1 MATPNQYGN
10 VNSSAPATT
19 TGQLRTGNTV
29 SPRSMQG
36 ASAGMTRNWGANNR
50 PPDSGGI
57 AKYIAQT
64 LDREMRYGRNPFQ
77 KNSGRRTSRSG
88 GGVSAAG
95 AGSDSV
101 DGGAGNGGITINW
114 AGSGATFGDQTN
126 LGATVEGGAPMQSP
140 AQGRTTSGGTKFG
153 DQTNLGATYGGAGA
167 VAGAGEFSEPQTKTR
182 KQLTPEQQ
190 QRNRETAKARR
201 ALASD
206 IKNKGTE
213 EQKKRVEEE
222 GVSGGKKPGRQ
233 PRPKPGQMPEASST
247 AAAPATR
254 TIDARTIQANQS
266 DASQSTV
273 NNGVRSTSTPAEGGP
288 GGAGASFIGNGAV
301 TGALVTLGAGGP
313 EVKGGNIGKNELTS

>member
-88 GGVSAAG
+88 GGVSTDAAG
-95 AGSDSV
+95 NPTVEG
-101 DGGAGNGGITINW
+101 
-114 AGSGATFGDQTN
+114 GSGNVTVNFDGPTFGDQSY
-126 LGATVEGGAPMQSP
+126 LGSTIEGNAPMQSP
-140 AQGRTTSGGTKFG
+140 AQGRTTSGGTRFG
-153 DQTNLGATYGGAGA
+153 DQSFLGSTTGGAGA
-167 VAGAGEFSEPQTKTR
+167 VAGGGEFSQPQTRTR
-182 KQLTPEQQ
+182 KELTPEQRK
-190 QRNRETAKARR
+190 RNAETAKARR
-201 ALASD
+201 DLAAD
-206 IKNKGTE
+206 IKKNGTE

-233 PRPKPGQMPEASST
+233 PRVKPGQMPEASST

-288 GGAGASFIGNGAV
+288 GGAGASFIGSGAV
-301 TGALVTLGAGGP
+301 TGSQVTLGAGGP